1 MKSGEL
7 QPQQAENLIHW
18 IHERE
23 AIRAKKDAGEPG
35 PWTEDPILLNY
46 RFCNV
51 HREDDKVTRWIA
63 EHWRKPYAS
72 DPNLWFWMLIARL
85 INLPASLAVLPPPQ
99 PKWNPKKDFVT
110 PLKRRRDHEEKT
122 VFNAA
127 YIVSTNGRAVDKLDY
142 LAEEVLAPAWEAR
155 RVVAPSGLATL
166 ASFAERLRSLNGVA
180 GFMAGQVVA
189 DMKYV
194 APLRSAPD
202 WESFAI
208 SGPGSRRG
216 LNRIFGRPTAQ
227 PWKEPEWLDMLGEL
241 RDWIATESSDVDAL
255 CEIHNQDLQN
265 CLCEF
270 DKWSRAANGEGKP
283 KHIYFQGRKD
293 I

>member
-1 MKSGEL
+1 MSKDTV

-18 IHERE
+18 IRERE
-23 AIRAKKDAGEPG
+23 SIRMKKEAGAEA
-35 PWTEDPILLNY
+35 PWTDDAILRTY

-51 HREDDKVTRWIA
+51 HREDDKVTKWIA
-63 EHWRKPYAS
+63 SNWRNPFAAEPY
-72 DPNLWFWMLIARL
+72 LWFWMLIARL
-85 INLPASLAVLPPPQ
+85 INLPDSLAVLPPPSQ
-99 PKWNPKKDFVT
+99 KWSAKKDFLD
-110 PLKRRRDHEEKT
+110 PLKKRRDKEGKT

-127 YIVSTNGRAVDKLDY
+127 YIVSTNGRAMDKLDY
-142 LAEEVLAPAWEAR
+142 LAAEVLAPAWEAR
-155 RVVAPSGLATL
+155 RVVAPSIVSTL
-166 ASFAERLRSLNGVA
+166 ASFAEKLRNLNGVA

-189 DMKYV
+189 DMRYV
-194 APLRSAPD
+194 APLSSSPD
-202 WESFAI
+202 WNSFAI

-216 LNRIFGRPTAQ
+216 LNRIFGRPVAQ
-227 PWKEPEWLDMLGEL
+227 PWKESEWLDLLGEL

-255 CEIHNQDLQN
+255 TEIHNQDLQN

-283 KHIYFQGRKD
+283 KQIYFQGRKD